1 MRNKSYSQGYLNEQ
15 KHGVISTEPNY
26 NTRCNYKC
34 NNYAPC
40 HNIMFLFV
48 QMTLVTNEDDFQTTK
63 LNAPW
68 EKQDNGDLSGMT
80 YENKQEEDENY
91 SGQSV

>member
-1 MRNKSYSQGYLNEQ
+1 MVLLAPSQITTL
-15 KHGVISTEPNY
+15 GVIISVIIMLHV
-26 NTRCNYKC
+26 
-34 NNYAPC
+34 

-48 QMTLVTNEDDFQTTK
+48 QMTLVTNEDHFHATK